1 MITFQRLELLAILL
15 QSRHSGVTRFGE
27 YTVWAYKGIRLQR
40 NKGNHKGIPN
50 KMNKKAFWAAAAIL
64 ALAACSGQDLGT
76 ARNTAAN
83 SSDYGN
89 ALSAGYLRLA
99 QAEYSESDFD
109 DSDYFAQRSIEAGT
123 AGSNVTPPPA
133 TSRNLPQGDAIY
145 VATAHNEL
153 MEVLNAGAAEKA
165 PQLAATAVVAYECW
179 IQELEENTQL
189 SHISA
194 CQDQLDGLIPALR
207 NAVAAPAR
215 NVVAAPARNAV
226 AAPAAK
232 AKPKRVKG
240 KSFKVFFGS
249 GSAKLDD
256 AANKVI
262 VAAAAHAKNYKQ
274 VRVAVSGYSDTAGG
288 AAGNRALS
296 ERRAAVVAAALRI
309 RGVPRTEIKTNGY
322 GEAFGDVRTPDGV
335 TEPKNRRVEIG
346 VGGK

>member
-1 MITFQRLELLAILL
+1 LNTFERLELLAILL
-15 QSRHSGVTRFGE
+15 QSRYSGVTRLGE
-27 YTVWAYKGIRLQR
+27 YTAWAYKGIQVQR

-50 KMNKKAFWAAAAIL
+50 KMNKKAFLAAAAIL

-99 QAEYSESDFD
+99 QAEYSETDYG

-189 SHISA
+189 AHITA
-194 CQDQLDGLIPALR
+194 CQDQLDGLIPAL
-207 NAVAAPAR
+207 
-215 NVVAAPARNAV
+215 RNAV

-240 KSFKVFFGS
+240 KSFKVFFGA

-262 VAAAAHAKNYKQ
+262 VAAAAHAKKYKQ

-335 TEPKNRRVEIG
+335 SEPKNRRVEIG

>member
-1 MITFQRLELLAILL
+1 MNTFQRSESLAILL
-15 QSRHSGVTRFGE
+15 QSRHFGVTRFGE
-27 YTVWAYKGIRLQR
+27 YAACAYKGIRLQR

-50 KMNKKAFWAAAAIL
+50 KISKKAFLAVAAIL

-99 QAEYSESDFD
+99 QAEYSETDYG

-189 SHISA
+189 AHITA
-194 CQDQLDGLIPALR
+194 CQDQLDGLIPAL
-207 NAVAAPAR
+207 
-215 NVVAAPARNAV
+215 RNAV

-240 KSFKVFFGS
+240 KSFKVFFGA

-256 AANKVI
+256 DANKVI

-296 ERRAAVVAAALRI
+296 ERRAAVAAAALRI

-335 TEPKNRRVEIG
+335 SEPKNRRVEIG